1 MEISNEVYEDM
12 LGILLVDNSKIPYVT
27 TKIQVDSLP
36 KGVYREIY
44 QAITDLYNLGVDV
57 DIVTV
62 SNRLLNTNKLKDI
75 GGRKVINDLAL
86 NAPSPKLINQAIDI
100 VLSQNTYRKVSSVL
114 KDFNDE
120 MGKTPDVNRVC
131 MDYCSKITSIV
142 SGNMNED
149 KLETIS
155 GGLDEVVEDME
166 KSKATGCIGIKSG
179 FPTLDYYT
187 GGLQKGKLY
196 IVGARPSMGKSA
208 MVMNIAEYVAK
219 TENVL
224 FISLEMNRKEYTQR
238 MLFSKA
244 GVDVNKINTGEVT
257 DDDIQRVKAQ
267 KAYLDSLN
275 LYIETKTPC
284 RVCDIELAII
294 NLQSTKGSCGLV
306 VVDYLQLLTPT
317 GKNSKNREVEV
328 AEMSRDLKSLAIK
341 YDVPIIVLSQLSR
354 ALESREDKRPML
366 SDLRESGAI
375 EQDADVVTFL
385 YRNEYYY
392 PDDPASRGS
401 AELLIR
407 KNRGGINN
415 RDIEMC
421 WQPSKVKFMEVGGIN
436 ERSYN

>member
-1 MEISNEVYEDM
+1 MEISNDVYEDL
-12 LGILLVDNSKIPYVT
+12 LGILLIDNTKIPYAS
-27 TKIQVDSLP
+27 TKLTVDSFP
-36 KGVYREIY
+36 KGVYREIF
-44 QAITDLYNLGVDV
+44 QAIVDLYNIGVDV

-62 SNRLLNTNKLKDI
+62 SNRLLNTGKLKDI
-75 GGRKVINDLAL
+75 GGRTVINDLAL
-86 NAPSPKLINQAIDI
+86 HAPSPKLINQTVEI
-100 VLSQNTYRKVSSVL
+100 VLSQNAFRNVTSLLTDFDKDIKSSA
-114 KDFNDE
+114 DI
-120 MGKTPDVNRVC
+120 NRTC
-131 MDYCSKITSIV
+131 MDYCSKITSII
-142 SGNMNED
+142 SGNMESD

-155 GGLDEVVEDME
+155 GGLDEVIEDME
-166 KSKATGCIGIKSG
+166 KSRSTGCIGIKSG

-196 IVGARPSMGKSA
+196 IMGARPSMGKSA
-208 MVMNIAEYVAK
+208 MVMNIAEHVAH

-238 MLFSKA
+238 MLFSRA

-257 DDDIQRVKAQ
+257 DDDIQKVRDQ
-267 KAYLDSLN
+267 KSYLDSLN
-275 LYIETKTPC
+275 LYIETRTPC
-284 RVCDIELAII
+284 RVSDIELAII

-306 VVDYLQLLTPT
+306 VVDYLQLLTPS

-341 YDVPIIVLSQLSR
+341 YQVPIIVLSQLSR
-354 ALESREDKRPML
+354 ALETREDKRPML

-392 PDDPASRGS
+392 PDDPASKGS

-415 RDIEMC
+415 RNIDMC
-421 WQPSKVKFMEVGGIN
+421 WQPSRVKFMEVGGIK
-436 ERSYN
+436 